1 MLVLLGEVGGVE
13 EYRVCEALKS
23 GRINKPM
30 VAWCIGTCGDMFTTD
45 VQVKTWI
52 FSFLQLLFTKKVS
65 FRLTFALD
73 KVWKTR
79 ENWRKSDFKEN
90 TIMFKKKKN
99 FHYSLDMPVLAR
111 PATRRRPLPRTWRWR
126 RPEPSSQKVFRSWT
140 KRLRLSTSC
149 LSRPERFGQSPSRPS
164 LRFRWILRR
173 RRLVNSITFL
183 EHILFLSLRFIY

>member
-1 MLVLLGEVGGVE
+1 LDFKISFQDDPEVKMLVLLGEVGGVE

-73 KVWKTR
+73 KV
-79 ENWRKSDFKEN
+79 
-90 TIMFKKKKN
+90 
-99 FHYSLDMPVLAR
+99 
-111 PATRRRPLPRTWRWR
+111 
-126 RPEPSSQKVFRSWT
+126 
-140 KRLRLSTSC
+140 
-149 LSRPERFGQSPSRPS
+149 
-164 LRFRWILRR
+164 
-173 RRLVNSITFL
+173 
-183 EHILFLSLRFIY
+183 